1 MNVYYSIMKKLFLFF
16 ACSLLVSCGLA
27 PNAEDDMNLTS
38 KFNSTWNIHES
49 IDKNIDGSITYNS
62 LAWGGLVGSV
72 KKQNLP
78 VDWSKYE
85 SITFEFAEPTKVATQ
100 IMISDKLKTLGRKGI
115 TSLKCNFDG
124 QNVKA
129 VSEVALQT
137 EEPTTL
143 KIKSIY
149 LTPDNAVWESSP
161 IWTGKCVFG
170 NWENGFVVEAS
181 KFANALEGDKIE
193 FVFTT
198 DTSNPEISFWQ
209 FKTIY
214 NGTDTTLEGNDNELN
229 DWGCATIAK
238 GATIYRII
246 LSATDVANLKEK
258 GLFVNGFFNIVT
270 QCNLLRKGY
279 TMQ

>member
-1 MNVYYSIMKKLFLFF
+1 MKKLIYFLVCAVLF
-16 ACSLLVSCGLA
+16 SCGVT
-27 PNAEDDMNLTS
+27 PNAEDELNLTS

-49 IDKNIDGSITYNS
+49 IETNLDGSITYNA

-100 IMISDKLKTLGRKGI
+100 IMISEKLKTLGRKGI

-124 QNVKA
+124 QNVKS
-129 VSEVALQT
+129 VSEVALQAA
-137 EEPTTL
+137 EPTTL
-143 KIKSIY
+143 KVKNVY

-170 NWENGFVVEAS
+170 NWENGIIVEAD
-181 KFANALEGDKIE
+181 KFANAYEGDKIE
-193 FVFTT
+193 FIFTT
-198 DTSNPEISFWQ
+198 DTSNPEIGYWQ
-209 FKTIY
+209 FKTIF
-214 NGTDTTLEGNDNELN
+214 NGTETTLEGNDNELN
-229 DWGCATIAK
+229 DWGCATMGK
-238 GATIYRII
+238 EATVYRIV
-246 LSATDVANLKEK
+246 LTANDVANLKEK
-258 GLFVNGFFNIVT
+258 GLFVNGFYNVVS

-279 TMQ
+279 SVQ